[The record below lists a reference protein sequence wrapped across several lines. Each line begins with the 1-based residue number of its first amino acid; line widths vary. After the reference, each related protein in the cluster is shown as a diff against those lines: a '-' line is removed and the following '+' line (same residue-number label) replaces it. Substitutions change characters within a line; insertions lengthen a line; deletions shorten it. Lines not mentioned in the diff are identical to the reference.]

1 METEIRKKNAWLNTN
16 SQMALVFMT
25 VVLLVAFC
33 VSLFL
38 KFYNTY
44 NENVLYKERL
54 NQMQEVTE
62 QLFSGLEDV
71 VKVQW
76 KKAKYQCNYLNDS
89 KPGTVDEL
97 LAIMNKQAALN
108 DLEDGSE
115 VIAIDTQ
122 GRYYTQN
129 GKQGLMTD
137 MSYLDGRPEQ
147 VSYVFDELT
156 TVGTQMLFLYRLDAP
171 LFLLDGNQTREI
183 IYYGLA
189 LDMNELN
196 PYFDCKAYDNNNST
210 YVVDTKGLRLF
221 AGNSNKDLLEGFNS
235 FSVLRNMKYLH
246 NTSFDETL
254 SVLHNEGLAYSNA
267 ILNGEEYY
275 YALYQMENAEWIL
288 IFLVPS
294 SCVATNTVQ
303 LVNTTTKLLLVFA
316 IIMSA
321 VCVALIY
328 CVLRVQQKRMLR
340 MAEEANAV
348 LESNNKE
355 LTRTQNA
362 ATEALHAAETANKA
376 KTDFLANMSHDIRTP
391 MNAIVGLTN
400 LMENELDDKERLL
413 DHLEKLKA
421 SSQHLLNLINDIL
434 DMNKIESG
442 AKTLNIA
449 EVNLAAQVA
458 QLESVFRQQTADR
471 NQMFTIQTTHLEHE
485 NVMCDEVSL
494 NRVLNNII
502 SNSVKY
508 TPEGGHIL
516 LEIEEIP
523 REGHY
528 ARYKFVVQD
537 DGIGMSP
544 EYLKH
549 IYEPFTREESSL
561 TNKVQG
567 TGLGMAI
574 TRSIINQMGGS
585 IHVESEQGKGSRF
598 EIMLDFKINE
608 EADKNTTKLRI
619 LLIQCSDATSVRIR
633 DAAKNKPI
641 ELEFAAQFQDALELL
656 RKNEYDVVLLSL
668 KDPELKDRVAQMRQV
683 ASAGTI
689 ILGAAAAQRTE
700 VANLLPEVGVDGFI
714 PLPFFLSNLEA
725 ELDHVKEAQKNAAV
739 EQNVSPL
746 KGMRFLCAE
755 DNEIN
760 SEVLTAILEMS
771 GASCKIYP
779 NGAEIVKAFETVQ
792 PGDYDMILMD
802 VQMPIMDG
810 LDATR
815 AIRSGKNL
823 LGRTI
828 PILAMTAN
836 AFTEDME
843 KSKEAGMDEHLS
855 KPVDIA
861 ALEQAVRKYIVTP
874 PKINGGKSRFAR

>member
-156 TVGTQMLFLYRLDAP
+156 TIGTQMLFLYRLDAP
-171 LFLLDGNQTREI
+171 LFLLDENQTREI

-221 AGNSNKDLLEGFNS
+221 AGNSSKDLLEGFNS

-294 SCVATNTVQ
+294 
-303 LVNTTTKLLLVFA
+303 
-316 IIMSA
+316 
-321 VCVALIY
+321 
-328 CVLRVQQKRMLR
+328 
-340 MAEEANAV
+340 
-348 LESNNKE
+348 
-355 LTRTQNA
+355 RT
-362 ATEALHAAETANKA
+362 
-376 KTDFLANMSHDIRTP
+376 
-391 MNAIVGLTN
+391 
-400 LMENELDDKERLL
+400 ERI
-413 DHLEKLKA
+413 H
-421 SSQHLLNLINDIL
+421 
-434 DMNKIESG
+434 
-442 AKTLNIA
+442 TLN
-449 EVNLAAQVA
+449 NSFL
-458 QLESVFRQQTADR
+458 LFLFRYGY
-471 NQMFTIQTTHLEHE
+471 
-485 NVMCDEVSL
+485 C
-494 NRVLNNII
+494 
-502 SNSVKY
+502 NS
-508 TPEGGHIL
+508 
-516 LEIEEIP
+516 
-523 REGHY
+523 
-528 ARYKFVVQD
+528 FW
-537 DGIGMSP
+537 
-544 EYLKH
+544 
-549 IYEPFTREESSL
+549 
-561 TNKVQG
+561 N
-567 TGLGMAI
+567 
-574 TRSIINQMGGS
+574 
-585 IHVESEQGKGSRF
+585 
-598 EIMLDFKINE
+598 
-608 EADKNTTKLRI
+608 
-619 LLIQCSDATSVRIR
+619 
-633 DAAKNKPI
+633 
-641 ELEFAAQFQDALELL
+641 
-656 RKNEYDVVLLSL
+656 
-668 KDPELKDRVAQMRQV
+668 
-683 ASAGTI
+683 
-689 ILGAAAAQRTE
+689 
-700 VANLLPEVGVDGFI
+700 
-714 PLPFFLSNLEA
+714 
-725 ELDHVKEAQKNAAV
+725 
-739 EQNVSPL
+739 
-746 KGMRFLCAE
+746 
-755 DNEIN
+755 
-760 SEVLTAILEMS
+760 
-771 GASCKIYP
+771 
-779 NGAEIVKAFETVQ
+779 
-792 PGDYDMILMD
+792 
-802 VQMPIMDG
+802 
-810 LDATR
+810 
-815 AIRSGKNL
+815 
-823 LGRTI
+823 
-828 PILAMTAN
+828 
-836 AFTEDME
+836 
-843 KSKEAGMDEHLS
+843 
-855 KPVDIA
+855 
-861 ALEQAVRKYIVTP
+861 
-874 PKINGGKSRFAR
+874 